1 MDHQHEETPLKV
13 RSYRSVIAAA
23 FQLYNHSI
31 LQMLK
36 SVWPWILLTAVLS
49 TATGLLTIIER
60 YLFIPLPIL
69 TVLSEMFLWVMATRW
84 LTKKS
89 LKDIMRKTSR
99 HWLLM
104 LWVVIATL
112 LVLLPLVELVGLPLT
127 ILALAQ
133 WEATNSFLIGDTEG
147 IPHNMPYF
155 LAAVWCVITVLQLI
169 IRLFVVYIGYYAW
182 GSAEVKKRDREQQR
196 LNLFQ

>member
-89 LKDIMRKTSR
+89 LKDIMRKTSL

-127 ILALAQ
+127 ILALA
-133 WEATNSFLIGDTEG
+133 
-147 IPHNMPYF
+147 
-155 LAAVWCVITVLQLI
+155 
-169 IRLFVVYIGYYAW
+169 
-182 GSAEVKKRDREQQR
+182 
-196 LNLFQ
+196 